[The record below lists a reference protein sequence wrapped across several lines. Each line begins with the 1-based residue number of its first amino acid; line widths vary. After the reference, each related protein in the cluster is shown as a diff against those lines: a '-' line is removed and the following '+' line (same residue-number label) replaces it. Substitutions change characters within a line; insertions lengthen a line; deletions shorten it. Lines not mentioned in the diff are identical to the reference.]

1 MTEEL
6 DFIVKLEDKYEKMK
20 NEYNEVGRNALR
32 DKYENLQ
39 YLMQSIYSLSKFCSV
54 IVFIVVSLNLSS
66 NLRIYS
72 HCNKIYERIIFN
84 SCS

>member
-6 DFIVKLEDKYEKMK
+6 DFIGKLEDKYEKMK

-39 YLMQSIYSLSKFCSV
+39 YLMQSIYSLVKDGYRYRKLESELVDK
-54 IVFIVVSLNLSS
+54 
-66 NLRIYS
+66 
-72 HCNKIYERIIFN
+72 YEN
-84 SCS
+84 N

>member
-6 DFIVKLEDKYEKMK
+6 DFIAQLEDKYEKMK

-39 YLMQSIYSLSKFCSV
+39 YLMQSIYSLVKDGYKYRKLESELV
-54 IVFIVVSLNLSS
+54 DQ
-66 NLRIYS
+66 
-72 HCNKIYERIIFN
+72 YEN
-84 SCS
+84 N

>member
-6 DFIVKLEDKYEKMK
+6 DFIGQLEDKYEKMK

-39 YLMQSIYSLSKFCSV
+39 YLMQSIYSLVKDGYKYRKLESELV
-54 IVFIVVSLNLSS
+54 DQ
-66 NLRIYS
+66 
-72 HCNKIYERIIFN
+72 YEN
-84 SCS
+84 N

>member
-39 YLMQSIYSLSKFCSV
+39 YLMQSIYSLVKDGYKYRKLESELV
-54 IVFIVVSLNLSS
+54 DQYGN
-66 NLRIYS
+66 N
-72 HCNKIYERIIFN
+72 
-84 SCS
+84 

>member
-39 YLMQSIYSLSKFCSV
+39 YLMQSIYSLVKDGYKYRKLESELV
-54 IVFIVVSLNLSS
+54 DQ
-66 NLRIYS
+66 
-72 HCNKIYERIIFN
+72 YEN
-84 SCS
+84 N

>member
-20 NEYNEVGRNALR
+20 NNYNEVGRNALR

-39 YLMQSIYSLSKFCSV
+39 YLMQSIYCLVKDGYRYRK
-54 IVFIVVSLNLSS
+54 L
-66 NLRIYS
+66 
-72 HCNKIYERIIFN
+72 KEGDDKE
-84 SCS
+84 